1 MRDKSLMPRNNKD
14 DAHEEG
20 YEAEIM
26 DHYRTIIHNHVGYEL
41 TSILDVKN
49 IQVSVPE
56 KYSGKDDIKKF
67 DTWLAGLLQ

>member
-1 MRDKSLMPRNNKD
+1 MRDKSLMPQNNKD

-41 TSILDVKN
+41 TSIPDVKN
-49 IQVSVPE
+49 
-56 KYSGKDDIKKF
+56 
-67 DTWLAGLLQ
+67 